1 MSRKSMKERDLF
13 EDILINQKYITET
26 YNTFANECK
35 NLSVRNDILSL
46 LNEEHQLESD
56 VFDEMYR
63 RGWYPTILAEP
74 LAIDEA
80 KPNMKTKTIIIFDIN
95 KQHGNFTVLFS

>member
-13 EDILINQKYITET
+13 EDILTNQKYITET
-26 YNTFANECK
+26 YNAFANECK
-35 NLSVRNDILSL
+35 NL

-56 VFDEMYR
+56 VFDEMHR
-63 RGWYPTILAEP
+63 RGWYPTVLAEP

-80 KPNMKTKTIIIFDIN
+80 KTKYEN
-95 KQHGNFTVLFS
+95 EKP

>member
-13 EDILINQKYITET
+13 EDILTNQKYITET

-35 NLSVRNDILSL
+35 NLSVRNDILNL

-56 VFDEMYR
+56 VFDEMQK
-63 RGWYPTILAEP
+63 RGWYPIPDAEQQKIQK
-74 LAIDEA
+74 AKIKFENA
-80 KPNMKTKTIIIFDIN
+80 KP
-95 KQHGNFTVLFS
+95 Q

>member
-13 EDILINQKYITET
+13 EDILTNQKYITET

-35 NLSVRNDILSL
+35 NLSVRNDILNL

-56 VFDEMYR
+56 VFDEMHR
-63 RGWYPTILAEP
+63 RGWYPTVLAEP

-80 KPNMKTKTIIIFDIN
+80 KTKYEN
-95 KQHGNFTVLFS
+95 AKP

>member
-1 MSRKSMKERDLF
+1 MRIITKHYYHCWIKGDVYEQKIHERGDLF
-13 EDILINQKYITET
+13 EDILTNQKYITET

-35 NLSVRNDILSL
+35 NLSVRNDILNL

-56 VFDEMYR
+56 VFDEMHR
-63 RGWYPTILAEP
+63 RGWYPTVLAEP

-80 KPNMKTKTIIIFDIN
+80 KTKYEN
-95 KQHGNFTVLFS
+95 EKP

>member
-35 NLSVRNDILSL
+35 SLSCA
-46 LNEEHQLESD
+46 Q
-56 VFDEMYR
+56 
-63 RGWYPTILAEP
+63 
-74 LAIDEA
+74 
-80 KPNMKTKTIIIFDIN
+80 
-95 KQHGNFTVLFS
+95 